1 MTHVI
6 SWLRNLR
13 LRQVITV
20 VLAGLTVFVMQA
32 FGYTLPAQADNTV
45 RTPEGTY
52 YKGTLDVRESVR
64 NDNPLG
70 ERASRILK
78 DTTDGDR
85 ARTNLRD
92 TADNAKRNLRDTVD
106 NARRNIGDTVRTP
119 EGTYYKGTPNDD
131 ENIIERAKGTA
142 ENIKNKLNL
151 DEPLPRST
159 KEFLNAKPK
168 EGEGY
173 YKTPAR

>member
-1 MTHVI
+1 
-6 SWLRNLR
+6 
-13 LRQVITV
+13 
-20 VLAGLTVFVMQA
+20 MQA
-32 FGYTLPAQADNTV
+32 FSSTLPAQADNTV

-52 YKGTLDVRESVR
+52 YKGTLDVRENPR

-70 ERASRILK
+70 ERASRKLR
-78 DTTDGDR
+78 DTASGDPARTNLRDTADGDR

-131 ENIIERAKGTA
+131 ENIIEKAKGTA